1 MAQYSREQLIRLAS
15 LSTDV
20 LMATLL
26 IDQTDRVGLLREFS
40 NGTKFIE
47 ETKNRYPQNTLIQNM
62 RASIEESMQDIQS
75 YSLPQRRTVGNAY
88 RTRINEALQFLDN
101 DAESQEFKAALFNL
115 ATNVAK
121 AAGHGLFGS
130 GEKVSQDEA
139 DFLQALQHALD
150 VV

>member
-26 IDQTDRVGLLREFS
+26 IDQTDRVGLLREFR

-47 ETKNRYPQNTLIQNM
+47 ETKNRYPQNALIQNM

-75 YSLPQRRTVGNAY
+75 YTLSQRRTVGNAY
-88 RTRINEALQFLDN
+88 RTRINDAVQFLDN
-101 DAESQEFKAALFNL
+101 DAESHEFKGAFFNL
-115 ATNVAK
+115 STKVAE
-121 AAGHGLFGS
+121 AAGHGVFGT
-130 GEKVSQDEA
+130 GEKVSRDES
-139 DFLQALQHALD
+139 DFLHALQQALEVA
-150 VV
+150 